1 VTPRRI
7 GDHTVV
13 VAPADEQRHH
23 WSATFAAHPDMY
35 GDEPSDAAIAA
46 ADEFAAADV
55 ATVLELGAGQGR
67 DTLYLARRGFHVHAL
82 DYAVEGI
89 EAIEAK
95 ADTEGLGDRVTVGL
109 HDVRQLLPFADA
121 AFDASYSHMLLCMS
135 LTTPELERLVGQLR
149 RVLRPGG
156 HVVYTVRTTDDAH
169 YGKGIA
175 HGEDMYERGGFVVH
189 FFDRTLI
196 ERLSDGFALM
206 DVSEFTEGE
215 LPRRLARVTM
225 RRT

>member
-1 VTPRRI
+1 
-7 GDHTVV
+7 
-13 VAPADEQRHH
+13 VAPADEQRQH

-67 DTLYLARRGFHVHAL
+67 DTLYLARRGFQVHAL

-89 EAIEAK
+89 EVIEAK
-95 ADTEGLGDRVTVGL
+95 GGTEGLGDRVTVGL

-121 AFDASYSHMLLCMS
+121 AFDASYSHMLLCME
-135 LTTPELERLVGQLR
+135 LTTPELERLAGDLR

-156 HVVYTVRTTDDAH
+156 HVVYTVRTTDDPH
-169 YGKGIA
+169 YGAGIA
-175 HGEDMYERGGFVVH
+175 RGDDMYEHGGFVVH
-189 FFDRTLI
+189 FFDRALI
-196 ERLSDGFALM
+196 ERLSDGFVLV
-206 DVSEFTEGE
+206 DVSVFTEGE